1 MSDDAP
7 LACAGDPHQAS
18 AVPMP
23 PDLGE
28 HWRLECTIQYV
39 CVCVTPTPRSVRL
52 TGMRNPYLH
61 IYLYTCK
68 PSMSSRL
75 HRRSSVTLSV
85 ASAAKPILLIST
97 SLA

>member
-39 CVCVTPTPRSVRL
+39 CVCV
-52 TGMRNPYLH
+52 
-61 IYLYTCK
+61 
-68 PSMSSRL
+68 
-75 HRRSSVTLSV
+75 
-85 ASAAKPILLIST
+85 
-97 SLA
+97 